1 MLRALAVVV
10 SAATMILLSGC
21 GTFGDMLAGPID
33 DHVFYRGVRLDVEAA
48 KEGGSNLILL
58 ADLPFSAVADSL
70 LVPFALSSM
79 VLCPKRHAAW
89 ILRSKGSMSRQK
101 KPSQIRPPALAGHRT
116 LPCYGLRL

>member
-10 SAATMILLSGC
+10 GAATMILLSGC

-70 LVPFALSSM
+70 LVPFALSLYGA
-79 VLCPKRHAAW
+79 VPEAARR
-89 ILRSKGSMSRQK
+89 LDPEKQREHEQTEKAFPDSPAGSSR
-101 KPSQIRPPALAGHRT
+101 P
-116 LPCYGLRL
+116 